1 MAEPKKLSAQARN
14 KSFRNWSYG
23 NLTCFSEAHMQ
34 TFGYLAAMLPI
45 VDDLYEKEEDKV
57 TALETYTTFFNTE
70 PQIGTIV
77 VGLTAGLEEARAN
90 GEPLDDET
98 INGIRA
104 GLMGP
109 LAGLGDSIVVG
120 TFIPI
125 LLGIALGL
133 AQGGSILGPL
143 FYIVV
148 WNLLM
153 YFGMKFAY
161 NRGYE
166 MGGTAVQALVGP
178 ESQALRS
185 AIVEVGTM
193 VIGAV
198 AATWISINTALQL
211 PGLGSFDSVLWSSSS
226 TVTQSAL
233 DAAGNAGVTL
243 DVFGSGIYPKLLN
256 FVFVYLC
263 WWLMTKKKI
272 GVIPVMLILVVIAF
286 VGVLIGFFN
295 PGLQY

>member
-1 MAEPKKLSAQARN
+1 MADLKKISAKARN

-143 FYIVV
+143 FHIVV

-166 MGGTAVQALVGP
+166 MGGTAIQALVGP

-198 AATWISINTALQL
+198 AATWISISTALQL

-233 DAAGNAGVTL
+233 DAAGNAGITL
-243 DVFGSGIYPKLLN
+243 NVFGSGIYPKLLN

-286 VGVLIGFFN
+286 VGVLVGFFN

>member
-23 NLTCFSEAHMQ
+23 NLTCFSQAHMQ

-153 YFGMKFAY
+153 YLGMKFAY

-198 AATWISINTALQL
+198 AATWISISTALQL
-211 PGLGSFDSVLWSSSS
+211 PGLGSFDSVLWNSSS